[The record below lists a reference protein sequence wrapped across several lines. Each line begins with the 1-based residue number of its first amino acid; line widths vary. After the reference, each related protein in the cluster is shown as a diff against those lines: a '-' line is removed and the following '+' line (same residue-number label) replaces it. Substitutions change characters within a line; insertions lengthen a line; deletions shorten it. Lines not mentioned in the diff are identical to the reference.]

1 MSAPNYA
8 RTRFAC
14 FYAYLSMASVFV
26 LTPMLFTTFNSL
38 YGISY
43 TLLGTLVLV
52 NFCTQM
58 VIDLAFTFFSKY
70 FNIQLTVRIMPL
82 LTSLGLAVYALIPAF
97 FPEKA
102 YLGLV
107 LGTVIYSVAAGL
119 SEVLLSPTVAA
130 IPSKHPEKDM
140 SFLHSLYGWGVVSSV
155 LIGALFFALFGTEN
169 WTYLALFF
177 ALLPLIASLLFWI
190 SPIPNM
196 ETPSTEKKGNHRGLG
211 LLLCVLCIFL
221 GSAAEN
227 TMTNWIS
234 GFMENALQLPKAIGD
249 VLGLAVFALLLAVT
263 RVVYAKFAPNIT
275 KTLLVSMIGAAVCY
289 VIVGLSPVIGLSFA
303 ACILIGVFTSMLWP
317 GTLILMEEKIPFPGV
332 AAYALMAAAGDMGA
346 SAAPQLIGVLVDEI
360 AASPFASSLVQS
372 AGMTPDQVGLKGAM
386 LIAAL
391 FPLLGTVV
399 VLVIRRKLITPK
411 APAVQE

>member
-1 MSAPNYA
+1 MSAPHYA

-43 TLLGTLVLV
+43 TLLGTLVLI

-130 IPSKHPEKDM
+130 IPSEHPEKDM

-177 ALLPLIASLLFWI
+177 ALLPLVASFLFWI

-196 ETPSTEKKGNHRGLG
+196 DTPSTGKKGSHRGLG
-211 LLLCVLCIFL
+211 ILLCVLCIFL

-227 TMTNWIS
+227 TMTN
-234 GFMENALQLPKAIGD
+234 
-249 VLGLAVFALLLAVT
+249 
-263 RVVYAKFAPNIT
+263 
-275 KTLLVSMIGAAVCY
+275 
-289 VIVGLSPVIGLSFA
+289 
-303 ACILIGVFTSMLWP
+303 
-317 GTLILMEEKIPFPGV
+317 
-332 AAYALMAAAGDMGA
+332 
-346 SAAPQLIGVLVDEI
+346 
-360 AASPFASSLVQS
+360 
-372 AGMTPDQVGLKGAM
+372 
-386 LIAAL
+386 
-391 FPLLGTVV
+391 
-399 VLVIRRKLITPK
+399 
-411 APAVQE
+411 